1 MELSHYSY
9 TPTYSEVYYN
19 NFIAAIDYLIEKRK
33 KGNPLDSFSEELFK
47 TFQVDIVRLFEYKHI
62 FYQKLRIQP
71 SEIENMMYYEFE
83 FTVENLQK
91 WVEEEK
97 KQREKEEGDNKSI
110 DQKSMMRDSQNMM
123 KSQQAK
129 MPSMATP
136 KMSYLK

>member
-9 TPTYSEVYYN
+9 IPTYSEVYYN
-19 NFIAAIDYLIEKRK
+19 NLIYSFEYLIEKVK
-33 KGNPLDSFSEELFK
+33 KGNPVDNFSEELFK

-71 SEIENMMYYEFE
+71 SEIEDMMYYEFE
-83 FTVENLQK
+83 FTIENLQN
-91 WVEEEK
+91 WIEEEK
-97 KQREKEEGDNKSI
+97 KQREKEEGESKTY
-110 DQKSMMRDSQNMM
+110 DQKSMMRESQNMM

-136 KMSYLK
+136 KMPKF

>member
-129 MPSMATP
+129 MPSMAIP
-136 KMSYLK
+136 KMPKL

>member
-136 KMSYLK
+136 KMPKL